1 LGGDGDAVSQRHFP
15 KNLIVVFEVVNAQLS
30 RSSVPVMNVSAQ
42 NSYSWIR
49 IRALLIAGVVLVSY
63 AYFYQ
68 AGGWNQNSR
77 FDLVRA
83 VIERG
88 TLRIDAYHENTSD
101 KAFANGHYYSDKAPG
116 LALLA
121 VPIAEAVRP
130 LLRPVGVEPASA
142 RGLVATSYFVT
153 VFGVAVP
160 MAAACALLFFIALR
174 LGSDTNAA
182 AFGALALGLATPMWA
197 YSTLFWGHSLAGAC
211 LLFGFAFALRLRR
224 NISHAGDVLLGLAVG
239 LAAGWATVTEYPA
252 VPAAVMVAVLAL
264 GMVWKDGWPRRW
276 RASLGIALGA
286 SACVAV
292 LLIYQFRV
300 FGSAFEPSY
309 SYYSAGAFPWM
320 KRGYMGVT
328 YPRIDVALKLL
339 FGCRRGLLFVAPVAL
354 AAPFGLRWLWKQP
367 SSRAV
372 AAAAAAVAAY
382 YFLFNA
388 SFVVWAAGW
397 SYGPRYMAAG
407 LPLLSIGLAPAWSKA
422 RPFCRGVL
430 ALAAACGCGFALMA
444 VSTTAQ
450 PPDEFRCALVQL
462 IWPSF
467 WAGKLSLNQQ
477 SMLTIS
483 EDPTGHAHGAFNL
496 GELAGLHGLASLIPL
511 LAAWGLAAALWVWV
525 NRAERSM
532 QR

>member
-1 LGGDGDAVSQRHFP
+1 M
-15 KNLIVVFEVVNAQLS
+15 I
-30 RSSVPVMNVSAQ
+30 VSAQ
-42 NSYSWIR
+42 SSCSWIR
-49 IRALLIAGVVLVSY
+49 LRALLIGTAVLISY

-83 VIERG
+83 MVEQG

-116 LALLA
+116 LALVA
-121 VPIAEAVRP
+121 VPIAEAARP
-130 LLRPVGVEPASA
+130 LLRASGVDPASA

-153 VFGVAVP
+153 VFGVALP
-160 MAAACALLFFIALR
+160 MAVACAVLFLIALW
-174 LGSDTNAA
+174 LGSDANAA

-211 LLFGFAFALRLRR
+211 LVFGFAFALRLRR
-224 NISHAGDVLLGLAVG
+224 DQSHAGDVLLGLGVG
-239 LAAGWATVTEYPA
+239 LTVGWATVTEYPA
-252 VPAAVMVAVLAL
+252 APAAVIIAVLAL
-264 GMVWKDGWPRRW
+264 ALVWKDGWPRRW
-276 RASLGIALGA
+276 RACMGIAMGA
-286 SACVAV
+286 SACIAV
-292 LLIYQFRV
+292 LLVYQFRV
-300 FGSAFEPSY
+300 FGSAVQPSY
-309 SYYSAGAFPWM
+309 SYYPAGEFPWM

-367 SSRAV
+367 TER
-372 AAAAAAVAAY
+372 AAAGAATAVAAY

-388 SFVVWAAGW
+388 SFVAWAGGR

-407 LPLLSIGLAPAWSKA
+407 LPLLCVGLAPAWSKA
-422 RPFCRGVL
+422 RRFWRGVL
-430 ALAAACGCGFALMA
+430 VLAAAWGGMLALMA

-450 PPDEFRCALVQL
+450 PRDEFRCALVQVF
-462 IWPSF
+462 WPSF
-467 WAGKLSLNQQ
+467 WAGKLSLNLQ

-483 EDPTGHAHGAFNL
+483 EDPTGQAHGAFNL

-511 LAAWGLAAALWVWV
+511 LAVWGLAAVLWAWI
-525 NRAERSM
+525 NRAERSA
-532 QR
+532 QRRSQFTRSL

>member
-1 LGGDGDAVSQRHFP
+1 MKVSKQ
-15 KNLIVVFEVVNAQLS
+15 NS
-30 RSSVPVMNVSAQ
+30 GSSV
-42 NSYSWIR
+42 R
-49 IRALLIAGVVLVSY
+49 IRALLIAAVVFISY

-68 AGGWNQNSR
+68 GGGWNQNSR

-83 VIERG
+83 IVEQG
-88 TLRIDAYHENTSD
+88 TLRIDAYHENTDD

-121 VPIAEAVRP
+121 VPIAMAARP
-130 LLRPVGVEPASA
+130 LLRAAEVGPAAA
-142 RGLVATSYFVT
+142 RGLVATSYLVT
-153 VFGVAVP
+153 VFAVALP
-160 MAAACALLFFIALR
+160 MAVACAVLFLIGLW
-174 LGSDTNAA
+174 LVGDVSAA

-197 YSTLFWGHSLAGAC
+197 YSTLFWGHALAGAC
-211 LLFGFAFALRLRR
+211 LVFGFALALSLGRSQ
-224 NISHAGDVLLGLAVG
+224 SHDVLLGLGVG
-239 LAAGWATVTEYPA
+239 LTAGWATVTEYPA
-252 VPAAVMVAVLAL
+252 APAAVVLAVLAL
-264 GMVWKDGWPRRW
+264 AMAWKDGGPRRW
-276 RASLGIALGA
+276 RTALGIAVGA
-286 SACVAV
+286 FACIAV

-300 FGSAFEPSY
+300 FGSAFQPSY
-309 SYYSAGAFPWM
+309 TYYPAGAFPWM

-354 AAPFGLRWLWKQP
+354 AAPFGLRWLWRQATG
-367 SSRAV
+367 RAAV
-372 AAAAAAVAAY
+372 TAAAAIALY

-397 SYGPRYMAAG
+397 SYGPRYLAPG
-407 LPLLSIGLAPAWSKA
+407 LPLLCVGLAPAWSKA
-422 RPFCRGVL
+422 RPFWRGAL
-430 ALAAACGCGFALMA
+430 AFAAACGACFGLMA

-450 PPDEFRCALVQL
+450 PPDEFRCALFQL
-462 IWPSF
+462 FWPSF

-511 LAAWGLAAALWVWV
+511 FAAWGLAVFLWGWM
-525 NRAERSM
+525 NRSN
-532 QR
+532 QSPQH

>member
-1 LGGDGDAVSQRHFP
+1 M
-15 KNLIVVFEVVNAQLS
+15 NA
-30 RSSVPVMNVSAQ
+30 SAQ
-42 NSYSWIR
+42 NSCSSIR
-49 IRALLIAGVVLVSY
+49 IRALLIAAVVLISC

-68 AGGWNQNSR
+68 GGGWNQNSR

-83 VIERG
+83 IVEHG

-121 VPIAEAVRP
+121 VPVAEATRP
-130 LLRPVGVEPASA
+130 LLRVAGVDPESA
-142 RGLVATSYFVT
+142 RGLVAMSYFVT
-153 VFGVAVP
+153 AVGVALP
-160 MAAACALLFFIALR
+160 MAVACAVLFLIALH
-174 LGSDTNAA
+174 LGSGANAA

-197 YSTLFWGHSLAGAC
+197 YSTLFWGHAPAGAC
-211 LLFGFAFALRLRR
+211 LVFGFAFALKLRR
-224 NISHAGDVLLGLAVG
+224 NQSPVRDWWLGLAVG
-239 LAAGWATVTEYPA
+239 LTAGWATVTEYPA
-252 VPAAVMVAVLAL
+252 APTVAIIAVLAL
-264 GMVWKDGWPRRW
+264 GLVWKDGWPRR
-276 RASLGIALGA
+276 RRTSVGIAMGA
-286 SACVAV
+286 SVCIAL

-300 FGSAFEPSY
+300 FGSAFQPSY
-309 SYYSAGAFPWM
+309 SYYPAGAFPWM
-320 KRGYMGVT
+320 KHGYMGVS

-367 SSRAV
+367 NGRAP
-372 AAAAAAVAAY
+372 AAAAGAVAAY

-388 SFVVWAAGW
+388 SFVVWAGGW

-407 LPLLSIGLAPAWSKA
+407 LPLLCVGLAPAWSNA
-422 RPFCRGVL
+422 RPIWRGVL
-430 ALAAACGCGFALMA
+430 ALAAACGCVLGLMA

-462 IWPSF
+462 FWPSF

-511 LAAWGLAAALWVWV
+511 LAVWGLAAALWIRI
-525 NRAERSM
+525 NQAERLA
-532 QR
+532 R